1 MVTMKFALAQSI
13 NWVTAYIMKQFGPEA
28 VVQFARRLGITAP
41 LDAVP
46 SLCLGTADISVF
58 EMTGAM
64 STFANKGTRV
74 EPIFVTR
81 IEDKHGRVLAD
92 FPAKSEEVMDEE
104 KAYVAL
110 SLMQGVV
117 QIGTG
122 VRLRYRYKLMQ
133 PMAGKTG
140 TTQNQ
145 SDGWFMGI
153 TPDLVSG
160 CWVGGEDR
168 AVHFSGMKEGQG
180 AAMAL
185 PIFAYYMQRVY
196 ADKKLNL
203 YQGEFEKPDKKI
215 SVELNCDQYNKAME
229 EGKDNSGNSEE
240 DPF

>member
-1 MVTMKFALAQSI
+1 
-13 NWVTAYIMKQFGPEA
+13 
-28 VVQFARRLGITAP
+28 
-41 LDAVP
+41 
-46 SLCLGTADISVF
+46 
-58 EMTGAM
+58 MTGAM

-92 FPAKSEEVMDEE
+92 FHPQTEEVMDEE

-110 SLMQGVV
+110 NMLQGVV
-117 QIGTG
+117 QNGTG
-122 VRLRYRYKLMQ
+122 CRLRYKYKLLQ

-140 TTQNQ
+140 TTQNH

-168 AVHFSGMKEGQG
+168 SVHFSSMTEGQG

-185 PIFAYYMQRVY
+185 PIFAYYMQKIY
-196 ADKKLNL
+196 ADKKINL
-203 YQGEFEKPDKKI
+203 YQGEFEKPAGKINVEMDCDK
-215 SVELNCDQYNKAME
+215 YNKEME
-229 EGKDNSGNSEE
+229 QGKDTGGGE
-240 DPF
+240 DEPF